1 MIRRPPR
8 STRTDTLFPYTTLF
22 RSVLP
27 WMISSTSADFRRAV
41 QRLISSSIT
50 ALIDVSF
57 ARLHLSRFSLGHYR
71 HGDSVAAIRAAP
83 ASRLLPADTTMHPRD
98 TPRRRLWVT
107 PSDAVARRYHR
118 SEERRVGKECVS
130 TCRSRGAPYH

>member
-1 MIRRPPR
+1 MPR
-8 STRTDTLFPYTTLF
+8 LASSTQLSISEGV
-22 RSVLP
+22 RSNCRLASATVVLP

-57 ARLHLSRFSLGHYR
+57 ARLNLSRFSLGHNR

-83 ASRLLPADTTMHPRD
+83 ARD
-98 TPRRRLWVT
+98 RKSV
-107 PSDAVARRYHR
+107 V
-118 SEERRVGKECVS
+118 VGKSVAERVAIGG
-130 TCRSRGAPYH
+130 RRIIKQK